1 MWRKLQTHPADSV
14 EAVKV
19 TGRKP
24 FSPFYSPMLK
34 RLFDFVVA
42 GAGLII
48 LSPLMLV
55 LALFVKFSSPG
66 TVFYR
71 AKRVGRY
78 GVPFELLKFRSMVAN
93 ADQMGPHVTGASDAR
108 ITRIGRFLRRTK
120 LDELPQLFNVLRGE
134 MSIVGPRP
142 EDPRYVAFYT
152 EEQRRVL
159 SVRPGIT
166 SPASVAFRSEETMLT
181 DEDLETQYIQRIMPA
196 KLAIDLDYVQRANL
210 FYDCLLILV
219 TIFSIL

>member
-1 MWRKLQTHPADSV
+1 MWHKVQTHPDNSV

-19 TGRKP
+19 TGRK
-24 FSPFYSPMLK
+24 FYFTFYSPMLK

-42 GAGLII
+42 GIGLII
-48 LSPLMLV
+48 LSPLMLI
-55 LALFVKFSSPG
+55 LALVVKFSSSG

-78 GVPFELLKFRSMVAN
+78 EVPFELLKFRSMVTN
-93 ADQMGPHVTGASDAR
+93 ADQMGPHVTGASDPR
-108 ITRIGRFLRRTK
+108 ITRIGYFLRRTK
-120 LDELPQLFNVLRGE
+120 LDELPQLINVLRGE

-166 SPASVAFRSEETMLT
+166 SPASVAFRSEEAMLT
-181 DEDLETQYIQRIMPA
+181 DEDLEAQYIQRIMPA

-210 FYDCLLILV
+210 FYDCLLIMM
-219 TIFSIL
+219 TIFSLL